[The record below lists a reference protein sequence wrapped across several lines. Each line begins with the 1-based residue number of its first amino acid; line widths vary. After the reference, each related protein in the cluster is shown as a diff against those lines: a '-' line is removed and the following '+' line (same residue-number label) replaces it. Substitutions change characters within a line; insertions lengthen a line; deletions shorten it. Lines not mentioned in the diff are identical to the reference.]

1 MKRILAIDPG
11 TTESAFVLVGGGCKP
26 IRFDKIEN
34 EGLLELMN
42 AGLLND
48 ADHIVIERVASY
60 GMPVGQ
66 EVFATCEWIG
76 RFTQTALDWGRPV
89 SFVLRQEE
97 KMTICHD
104 SRANDANIRRAL
116 IDRFARHDMRSGTGT
131 KKNPDFF
138 YGFRRDIWQA
148 YAVGVTWICRQAEME
163 LKTSAAGQEG

>member
-1 MKRILAIDPG
+1 MKRVLAIDPG
-11 TTESAFVLVGGGCKP
+11 TTESAFVLVGGGCNP

-34 EGLLELMN
+34 DTLLELMN
-42 AGLLND
+42 DGLLND
-48 ADHIVIERVASY
+48 ADHVVIERVASY

-66 EVFATCEWIG
+66 EVFETCEWIG

-148 YAVGVTWICRQAEME
+148 FAVAVTFIDSQIEKGE
-163 LKTSAAGQEG
+163 FEP

>member
-26 IRFDKIEN
+26 IRFDKIKN
-34 EGLLELMN
+34 EALLEMMNDGLLH
-42 AGLLND
+42 D
-48 ADHIVIERVASY
+48 TDHVVIERVASY

-76 RFTQTALDWGRPV
+76 RFTQTAINLGRPV
-89 SFVLRQEE
+89 SFVFRQEE

-148 YAVGVTWICRQAEME
+148 FAVAVTFIDSQIEKGE
-163 LKTSAAGQEG
+163 FKS

>member
-34 EGLLELMN
+34 EALLELMN
-42 AGLLND
+42 TDLLHD
-48 ADHIVIERVASY
+48 ADHVVIERVASY

-76 RFTQTALDWGRPV
+76 RFTQTAINLGRPV

-116 IDRFARHDMRSGTGT
+116 IDRFARNDMRSGTGT

-148 YAVGVTWICRQAEME
+148 FAVAVTFIDSQIE
-163 LKTSAAGQEG
+163 KGGI

>member
-26 IRFDKIEN
+26 IRFDKIKN
-34 EGLLELMN
+34 EALLELMKTS
-42 AGLLND
+42 LLHD
-48 ADHIVIERVASY
+48 ADHVVIERVASY

-76 RFTQTALDWGRPV
+76 RFTQTALDRGSHV

-97 KMTICHD
+97 KTTICHD

-116 IDRFARHDMRSGTGT
+116 IDRFARHDMMRGTGT
-131 KKNPDFF
+131 KKEPDFF

-148 YAVGVTWICRQAEME
+148 FAVAVTFIDLHREKGE
-163 LKTSAAGQEG
+163 FEP